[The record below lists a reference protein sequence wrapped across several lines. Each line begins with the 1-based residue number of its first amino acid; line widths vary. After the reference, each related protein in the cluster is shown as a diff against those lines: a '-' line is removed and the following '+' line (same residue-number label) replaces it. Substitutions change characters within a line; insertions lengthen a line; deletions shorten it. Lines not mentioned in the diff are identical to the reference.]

1 MKYAR
6 IVDSVAVETWHD
18 GGLDITPATV
28 FVPDLAAQFTVVP
41 DEVQAGWTL
50 SDGKWLEPESVVIIN
65 DHGTILTRSAF
76 RARFTQAEKVAIELA
91 GLDDPSATMDV
102 RSQAAAI
109 RTYQKD
115 VDAAEFI
122 DLTDPAT
129 ADGVQALE
137 AADLLAEGRAVAIL
151 TAPVQWSELPSNL
164 QQSLPA

>member
-18 GGLDITPATV
+18 GGQGITPATV
-28 FVPDLAAQFTVVP
+28 FVPHLAAQFTVVP
-41 DEVQAGWTL
+41 DEVQAGWVL
-50 SDGKWLEPESVVIIN
+50 SDGNWLEPESVVIIT
-65 DHGTILTRSAF
+65 DHGTILTRAAF

-129 ADGVQALE
+129 AGGVQALE
-137 AADLLAEGRAVAIL
+137 AAGLLTEGRAAEIIE
-151 TAPVQWSELPSNL
+151 TPVTWDELPSNL